1 MPNFQNPAAFIFLL
15 TIPLIYILRAFKI
28 FNKVSFPAVL
38 ADWKGKQFEWKGRSH
53 KFFSILAKIC
63 LIIGYVIVIA
73 AFADPVLSHQEKV
86 YTSLGTDLVFV
97 VDTSPSMAAKDVN
110 GEMRLEAAK
119 KSIASLSQIHDG
131 YRFGIV
137 ALGSNAS
144 VLVPPT
150 SDSIYFSECLNKLSV
165 GMMGNGSAIGDGLS
179 TAICHLVSS
188 SAPKKCIVLLTDG
201 ENNAGEI
208 HPETA
213 AKLALENEITI
224 YVLGLGS
231 KGNVPIEYT
240 DPITGKE
247 WFGHLDSDFSSAS
260 LKKIANIGNG
270 RYFEART
277 VEELGATLS
286 TVAKI
291 ENITQHFTYKTVNTT
306 YYQKFLFIAMILFA
320 IAWFIKCLLL
330 KEMICYRYKK
340 ILWLR
345 TAFLSFSLIMLI
357 LAYKGLTWGTYL
369 VPVQKSG
376 TAVSMVFDI
385 SNSMMAKDGP
395 NGSTRLGAAGLYAE
409 KLLSKMSGI
418 SSSVVLAKGDGVV
431 AIPLTEDRALIE
443 SLLEV
448 LNPKLMTVPGS
459 SLGKGILKA
468 TKTFPNNYSAAGRI
482 WVFTDGEET
491 DGQLESAF
499 TECLRKGIPVTII
512 GFGQEKESRVIAGDG
527 KTEVYTALRSVEI
540 NNAIQSAC
548 DKFHFFKNQAEINYI
563 NSNDKGSAIK
573 LLSQLKLSSQE
584 NLITSYEAKPVPRYK
599 LFLFL
604 AILSFIMSYIIT
616 EMDFSRFF
624 KNHKLV
630 ASSLCLFSLIFSGCS
645 NKTWK
650 ILDGSRAYQAKQ
662 YRRSVSRFMD
672 VMEAAQQEENSEI
685 LNYCLYDLGT
695 AYLML
700 GEDQAAMQRLLEIS
714 EDASDELRY
723 AAFYNA
729 GIISH
734 KNQNYEEA
742 REYFK
747 KAIEIDNTRVDAKI
761 NMELSMQ
768 MTESKVKQ
776 KESQAKPA
784 NQEEEKLPDIENA
797 IFQHIK
803 ENDQKQWKNS
813 ESNQT
818 QNLAEDY

>member
-1 MPNFQNPAAFIFLL
+1 MPNFQNPAAFILLL

-28 FNKVSFPAVL
+28 FNRVSFPAVL
-38 ADWKGKQFEWKGRSH
+38 ADWQGKHFEWKGRSH
-53 KFFSILAKIC
+53 KFLSILARIS
-63 LIIGYVIVIA
+63 LIIGYIIVIA
-73 AFADPVLSHQEKV
+73 AFADPVISHQEKV
-86 YTSLGTDLVFV
+86 YTSLGADIVFV
-97 VDTSPSMAAKDVN
+97 VDTSPSMAAEDVN

-119 KSIASLSQIHDG
+119 KSIASLSQAHDG

-150 SDSIYFSECLNKLSV
+150 SDSNYFSDCLNKLSV
-165 GMMGNGSAIGDGLS
+165 GMMGDGSAIGDGLS

-201 ENNAGEI
+201 VNNAGEI

-213 AKLALENEITI
+213 AKLGQENDITI

-231 KGNVPIEYT
+231 KGSGSIKYT
-240 DPITGKE
+240 DPKTGKE
-247 WFGHLDSDFSSAS
+247 YSGTYDSNFSSAP
-260 LKKIANIGNG
+260 LKKIASIGKG
-270 RYFEART
+270 KYFEVRT
-277 VEELGATLS
+277 LEELSATLS

-291 ENITQHFTYKTVNTT
+291 ENISQHFTYKTVNTT
-306 YYQKFLFIAMILFA
+306 YYQKFLFVSMFLFA
-320 IAWFIKCLLL
+320 IAWFIKRILL

-345 TAFLSFSLIMLI
+345 TAFLAFCLIMLI

-395 NGSTRLGAAGLYAE
+395 KGTTRLRAASIYAK
-409 KLLSKMSGI
+409 KLLTKMSGV
-418 SSSVVLAKGDGVV
+418 STSVVLAKGDGVV
-431 AIPLTEDRALIE
+431 AIPLTEDKALIE

-448 LNPKLMTVPGS
+448 MNPKLMTVPGS
-459 SLGKGILKA
+459 SIGKGIIKA
-468 TKTFPNNYSAAGRI
+468 INTFPTNYSSAGRI

-491 DGQLESAF
+491 DGQLQEAF
-499 TECLRKGIPVTII
+499 SECLKSGIPVTII
-512 GFGQEKESRVIAGDG
+512 GFGQEKESSVLAGDG
-527 KTEVYTALRSVEI
+527 VTEVYTALRSVEI
-540 NNAIQSAC
+540 NNAIQTASE
-548 DKFHFFKNQAEINYI
+548 KFNLFKNRAEITYI
-563 NSNDKGSAIK
+563 NSNDRGSAIS
-573 LLSQLKLSSQE
+573 LLSQLKLANQE
-584 NLITSYEAKPVPRYK
+584 SLITSYEAKPVPRYK

-616 EMDFSRFF
+616 EMDFARFF
-624 KNHKLV
+624 KNHKLPL
-630 ASSLCLFSLIFSGCS
+630 AGLCLFTIFFSSCS
-645 NKTWK
+645 NKSLK
-650 ILDGSRAYQAKQ
+650 VLDGSRAYQSKN

-672 VMEAAQQEENSEI
+672 VLEEAKEEENQDI
-685 LNYCLYDLGT
+685 VNYSLYDLGT

-700 GEDQAAMQRLLEIS
+700 GEDEAAMQRLEEIS
-714 EDASDELRY
+714 KDAPDSVRY

-729 GIISH
+729 GIIAH
-734 KNQNYEEA
+734 KNQKYEEA
-742 REYFK
+742 QNYFK
-747 KAIEIDNTRVDAKI
+747 QAIEIDNTKVDAKI

-768 MTESKVKQ
+768 MTESKVKE
-776 KESQAKPA
+776 KESQAKTA
-784 NQEEEKLPDIENA
+784 NMDEEKLPDIENA

-813 ESNQT
+813 ESNQP
-818 QNLAEDY
+818 QDLAEDY